1 MKQVVSIEDIKK
13 YKYIS
18 VDLFDTLIFRSVSE
32 PSYIFS
38 IVEYEYNNK
47 HINGKIK
54 NYREVRLEAERVAR
68 RKYADSDVTL
78 ELIYSKIPY
87 EYTIREEL
95 KKIEEK
101 VEIKN
106 CVPNKPMV
114 ELISQCHKNGKIV
127 ILTTDMYLSAACI
140 HQILHK
146 IEITPN
152 YVFISG
158 ELGQTK
164 RAGTLF
170 GYILDRLCISENE
183 IIHIGDNLESDIRN
197 AKQYGI
203 ESREPIV
210 YPIWLDYS
218 LKNNKYSLGI
228 NQMEMV
234 IANYYRNMK
243 EESEL
248 RIGYGVIGPVIY
260 EFCRWVH
267 NKKNELDV
275 DRLCFVAREGYF
287 IEQCYKTMY
296 PQDEPIIK
304 YISLNKN
311 LLRIPMLKVYQ
322 GIEEIIES
330 MPPKR
335 EYSWEQIFSCFGIT
349 ETAGVVEYIRIK
361 KYIFDNEDRV
371 SRRKLL
377 NHQYD
382 EILICIK
389 EYTQQKAE
397 EQTEILIEYLKQNDF
412 LGKKTALI
420 NNSINGVVQRQ
431 LTKIIKKEKINIE
444 LIGLQ
449 FLCSHKCEKE
459 LGEKVHGWLSE
470 AQLPIHYINDFQ
482 RDSLLFEHLL
492 FPEEGTAISFRK
504 DKQKVYIKYDEI
516 GDEAKNSEIVLKIQE
531 AAMQFC
537 VDYMNV
543 AGYPIGVEV
552 INRLLEFERNP
563 IKSDAE
569 QIASLIDKDIDG
581 STEMI
586 DMEIPFS
593 YKFLIGGKQIPN
605 SIRWISG
612 YMVMNN
618 VKCLWIYRLIN
629 CIRDNGTGF
638 QAWINLMKYKLELK
652 MKNGIKR
659 KIN

>member
-1 MKQVVSIEDIKK
+1 MKQVVNIEDVNK

-38 IVEYEYNNK
+38 MVEYEYNNIHTNEK
-47 HINGKIK
+47 INH
-54 NYREVRLEAERVAR
+54 YREVRLEAERVAR
-68 RKYADSDVTL
+68 RDCTDSDVTL

-87 EYTIREEL
+87 EYTVREEL

-101 VEIKN
+101 IEIKN

-114 ELISQCHKNGKIV
+114 DFISQCHKNGKIIIV
-127 ILTTDMYLSAACI
+127 TTDMYLPITCI
-140 HQILHK
+140 QKILHK
-146 IEITPN
+146 IEIIPN

-170 GYILDRLCISENE
+170 GYILDTLGVSENE

-210 YPIWLDYS
+210 YPIWSDYS
-218 LKNNKYSLGI
+218 LKNNRYSLGI
-228 NQMEMV
+228 NQMETV
-234 IANYYRNMK
+234 ITNYYRNMR

-260 EFCRWVH
+260 EFCRWIH
-267 NKKNELDV
+267 DKKNELDI
-275 DRLCFVAREGYF
+275 DKLCFVAREGYF
-287 IEQCYKTMY
+287 IEQCYKTLY

-311 LLRIPMLKVYQ
+311 LIRIPMLKVYQ

-330 MPPKR
+330 LPPKR
-335 EYSWEQIFSCFGIT
+335 EYLWKQIFSCFGIT
-349 ETAGVVEYIRIK
+349 EIASVVEYIRTK
-361 KYIFDNEDRV
+361 KYIFDNEGRV
-371 SRRKLL
+371 SRRELL
-377 NHQYD
+377 NHRYD
-382 EILICIK
+382 EILMCIK

-397 EQTEILIEYLKQNDF
+397 EQTEILIEYLKQNGF

-420 NNSINGVVQRQ
+420 NNSINGVAQRQ
-431 LTKIIKKEKINIE
+431 LTKIIERERVDIK

-449 FLCSHKCEKE
+449 FLCSHKCEEE
-459 LGEKVHGWLSE
+459 LGQRVHGWLTE
-470 AQLPIHYINDFQ
+470 AQLPMHYINDFQ

-492 FPEEGTAISFRK
+492 FPQEGTAISFKK
-504 DKQKVYIKYDEI
+504 DKQKVYIERDEI
-516 GDEAKNSEIVLKIQE
+516 GDEAQNSQIVSKIQE

-537 VDYMNV
+537 VDYINV
-543 AGYPIGVEV
+543 DGSPIGVGV

-569 QIASLIDKDIDG
+569 RIAGLIDKDVDG
-581 STEMI
+581 STKMI
-586 DMEIPFS
+586 DIEIPFS
-593 YKFLIGGKQIPN
+593 YKFLLGGKQIPN

-618 VKCLWIYRLIN
+618 VKCLWIYRIIN
-629 CIRDNGTGF
+629 CIRDNGTDF
-638 QAWINLMKYKLELK
+638 PKWINLIKYKLELK
-652 MKNGIKR
+652 IKNGIKR
-659 KIN
+659 VMN